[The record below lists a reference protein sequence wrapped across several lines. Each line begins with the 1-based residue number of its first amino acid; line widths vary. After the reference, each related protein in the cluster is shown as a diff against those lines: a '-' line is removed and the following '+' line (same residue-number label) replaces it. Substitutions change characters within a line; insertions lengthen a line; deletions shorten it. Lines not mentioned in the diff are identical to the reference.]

1 MTRHDSVSLQHE
13 MLAEC
18 WKIPKIFGSASGGRE
33 ICRQEG
39 EARHWTTRAFASVEE
54 LTGPRKSRDIHRG
67 RSFEYLEAAQL
78 LPASDCFTNV
88 LVFDLVLAEIDISL
102 GQQLDSAYSC
112 CSPCRTS
119 MSSNPECDSAVSK
132 TARRQSAANES
143 PVRRNPPRPT
153 RPATITPRRFRRF
166 FTPRQTHG
174 HRSVRTSRTALQNIS
189 GPALNKRVN
198 RKRRNRE
205 DSENDDP
212 VQPENPRGQKRKL
225 SLTSADESIQST
237 PLRRTA
243 FFLPSSQEIPG
254 HHEVNE
260 TSIHCSPSKAVDI
273 FEDDVLY
280 EEATTEDEKEG
291 EEDDDSE
298 NESAPWT
305 HPPRPA
311 VRQYRTSGTSAS
323 LLSLRLSG
331 RRTGTE
337 PSSSILWQQETSAFH
352 SGPSDVYSCAS
363 LGGPAMTLPF
373 CTASCNTNS
382 LTAVGDE
389 QGGIRLMDSASDHKE
404 GFTKHYL
411 STSGIHSNAVMD
423 LTFSEDDALL
433 ATASGDQESHIIDMT
448 TQQTC
453 YCLAGHTASVK
464 RVQFQPGSSNVLAT
478 CSRDGNINIWDLR
491 LPCADRPSLHLRS
504 SLPVKSD
511 GGLPK
516 HTPNNHI
523 RAAHTASFAKFRN
536 ADEATIEWARER
548 GRYANSSVTSLAFVP
563 DPGRGHLLFSAS
575 EADATIKVWDMRTT
589 YNARRPRPHPISTTE
604 EPPNHRLHRR
614 YGLTSLAF
622 SGDGARLYSLCR
634 DHTVYVYS
642 ASHLILGDAPELSLL
657 PTRPRRP
664 GGLERP
670 GLGPLYALRHHQFSV
685 STFYLKLAIRKAS
698 DDKPELLAIGSSD
711 NCAVVFPTSERYLNP
726 GTKRTSTMDFNSSSE
741 SMLQYHSLPI
751 YEHGTPLIRGHEKE
765 VTAVAWNFD
774 GSLTTVSDDFTVR
787 CWREDA
793 NIARQLRQGGEAGGR
808 RWMCGWADVGDKS
821 YDDDNEE

>member
-1 MTRHDSVSLQHE
+1 MVLRRE
-13 MLAEC
+13 
-18 WKIPKIFGSASGGRE
+18 GGRSAAKKAKLVIGRRE
-33 ICRQEG
+33 LSRL
-39 EARHWTTRAFASVEE
+39 SKE
-54 LTGPRKSRDIHRG
+54 LTGPRKSRDIHRR
-67 RSFEYLEAAQL
+67 RSFEYFEAAQL
-78 LPASDCFTNV
+78 LPASNCFANV
-88 LVFDLVLAEIDISL
+88 LVLDFVLAEIDISL
-102 GQQLDSAYSC
+102 GQQLHTAYSC
-112 CSPCRTS
+112 SSSCTTS
-119 MSSNPECDSAVSK
+119 MSFTPERDSAGSE
-132 TARRQSAANES
+132 TARHHSAVNES

-153 RPATITPRRFRRF
+153 RPPTITPRRFTRF

-174 HRSVRTSRTALQNIS
+174 YRSVRTSRTALQNIS

-198 RKRRNRE
+198 CRRRNRE
-205 DSENDDP
+205 ENNNDGS
-212 VQPENPRGQKRKL
+212 VQPGNPHGQKRKR
-225 SLTSADESIQST
+225 SVTSTDESMQST

-243 FFLPSSQEIPG
+243 FFLPSSQENPG
-254 HHEVNE
+254 DHEVNE
-260 TSIHCSPSKAVDI
+260 TSVHCSASKPVDI
-273 FEDDVLY
+273 FEDVVLD
-280 EEATTEDEKEG
+280 EEATTEDETEG
-291 EEDDDSE
+291 EEEDDSE
-298 NESAPWT
+298 NESAPRT
-305 HPPRPA
+305 YPPRPA
-311 VRQYRTSGTSAS
+311 VRQYRTIGTSAS

-337 PSSSILWQQETSAFH
+337 PSSNILWQQETSAFH

-363 LGGPAMTLPF
+363 LDGPAMTLPF

-389 QGGIRLMDSASDHKE
+389 QGGIRLMDSARDHKE

-411 STSGIHSNAVMD
+411 AISGIHSNAVMD

-433 ATASGDQESHIIDMT
+433 ATASGDQESHVIDMT
-448 TQQTC
+448 TQQTL

-491 LPCADRPSLHLRS
+491 SPCADRPSLHLRS
-504 SLPVKSD
+504 SLPVKGD

-516 HTPNNHI
+516 HAPINHI

-548 GRYANSSVTSLAFVP
+548 GRYANSSVTSLAFIP
-563 DPGRGHLLFSAS
+563 DPGRGHLLFSGS
-575 EADATIKVWDMRTT
+575 EADATIKVWDMRTM
-589 YNARRPRPHPISTTE
+589 YNSRRPRPHPISTAE

-622 SGDGARLYSLCR
+622 SGDGAKLYSLCR
-634 DHTVYVYS
+634 DHTVYVYPT
-642 ASHLILGDAPELSLL
+642 SHLILGDAPELSLL

-664 GGLERP
+664 GGLERS
-670 GLGPLYALRHHQFSV
+670 GLGPIYALRHLQFSV

-711 NCAVVFPTSERYLNP
+711 NCAVVFPTSERYLNS
-726 GTKRTSTMDFNSSSE
+726 GTKRTLGLDLNSSSE
-741 SMLQYHSLPI
+741 SMHQYHSLPI
-751 YEHGTPLIRGHEKE
+751 YEHGTPLVRGHEKE

-793 NIARQLRQGGEAGGR
+793 ISARQLRQGGEAEGR

-821 YDDDNEE
+821 YDDDNDDDDER